1 MQQPDKRIL
10 VTGANGQ
17 LGNELRSLST
27 AYPQFDFVFTDIDEL
42 DITNEG
48 DICKVIDGNN
58 ISMAINCA
66 AFTAVDKAESNPE
79 KARLLNAVAP
89 GMLARAI
96 NKNGG
101 EMIHISTDYVFSGE
115 RWQPYT
121 EDCSTN
127 PQSVYGIT
135 KLEGEHRV
143 AEYCKKSVIIR
154 TAWLYSS
161 YGNNFVK
168 TMLRLGK
175 EKESLNVV
183 FDQVGTPTYAR
194 DLAKAILAIASS
206 TEKKYGTFHFSNEGV
221 TSWYDFTQ
229 AIHRIAGISTC
240 QVNPI
245 RSKDY
250 PTPATRPSFSVLDKT
265 AIKQAYGIEIPY
277 WEDSL
282 KECITLL
289 AEQNNQ

>member
-89 GMLARAI
+89 GMLACAI
-96 NKNGG
+96 NKSGG

-221 TSWYDFTQ
+221 TSWYDFTK

-282 KECITLL
+282 RECITLL

>member
-58 ISMAINCA
+58 ISMAINFA

-183 FDQVGTPTYAR
+183 FDQVGTPTYAC

-221 TSWYDFTQ
+221 TSWYDFTK

-265 AIKQAYGIEIPY
+265 AIKQAYCIEIPY

>member
-48 DICKVIDGNN
+48 DIRKVIDGNN
-58 ISMAINCA
+58 INMAINCA

-96 NKNGG
+96 NKSGG

-135 KLEGEHRV
+135 KLEGEHCV
-143 AEYCKKSVIIR
+143 AEYCKKSIIIR

-194 DLAKAILAIASS
+194 DLAKTILAIASS

-221 TSWYDFTQ
+221 TSWYDFTK

-265 AIKQAYGIEIPY
+265 AIKQAYGIKIPY

-282 KECITLL
+282 RECITLL
-289 AEQNNQ
+289 AEQDNQ

>member
-1 MQQPDKRIL
+1 
-10 VTGANGQ
+10 
-17 LGNELRSLST
+17 
-27 AYPQFDFVFTDIDEL
+27 
-42 DITNEG
+42 
-48 DICKVIDGNN
+48 
-58 ISMAINCA
+58 MAINCA

-221 TSWYDFTQ
+221 TSWYDFTK

-265 AIKQAYGIEIPY
+265 AIKQAYDIEIPY

>member
-27 AYPQFDFVFTDIDEL
+27 TYPQFDFVFTDIDEL

-79 KARLLNAVAP
+79 KAHLLNAVAP

-127 PQSVYGIT
+127 PKSVYGIT

-221 TSWYDFTQ
+221 TSWYDFTK

-282 KECITLL
+282 RECITLL

>member
-58 ISMAINCA
+58 INMAINCA

-115 RWQPYT
+115 RWQPYA

-221 TSWYDFTQ
+221 TSWYDFTK

-265 AIKQAYGIEIPY
+265 AIKQAYGIEIPH

-282 KECITLL
+282 RECITLL
-289 AEQNNQ
+289 AEKDNQ